1 MGKLDMSKFIRRFVR
16 DAKGIAALEYALIA
30 GLMFA
35 LIVGGVAVMGSNLM
49 TAFTNIGISL
59 SSNAK
64 GT

>member
-1 MGKLDMSKFIRRFVR
+1 MSKFIRRFAR
-16 DAKGIAALEYALIA
+16 DTKGIAALEYALIA

>member
-1 MGKLDMSKFIRRFVR
+1 MSKFIRGFAR